1 MYHAKKEFAQ
11 IFRLLTFMLAFNV
24 QSYSKPLQKNI
35 PAHLV
40 CYFARQVHENK
51 PENYFF
57 YKTVK
62 EDFTVACN
70 LARAI
75 IALN

>member
-1 MYHAKKEFAQ
+1 MRKAIQNHEKK
-11 IFRLLTFMLAFNV
+11 
-24 QSYSKPLQKNI
+24 KNI

-40 CYFARQVHENK
+40 CYFAGQVHQNK
-51 PENYFF
+51 PENYFL

-62 EDFTVACN
+62 ADFTVACN

-75 IALN
+75 IALNLSKRYVALVLILIQEQICEL